1 MYPRCIVFNNNITIS
16 TYGILVIGGGK
27 AHYIHTGSTD
37 SPQTIEAVLEADTLR
52 RLHVKGSSTD
62 EVALGVGLAPGEVLG
77 RENAVK
83 ELVNLGVSSVQITH
97 LVEVAAGNDS
107 SLHLTTTQF
116 GNEVNNTR
124 HIVEIHVLFEVI
136 ELGGNAGL
144 LVFMASKIL
153 SVNLIEGL
161 SFNLR
166 GKIIYLR
173 EITAAHL
180 GPETSVQ
187 TLGVYD
193 HPVKV
198 KKCCFN
204 HYLLNNCISL
214 QSYDNFIVTLH
225 TI

>member
-27 AHYIHTGSTD
+27 AHYIHAGSTD
-37 SPQTIEAVLEADTLR
+37 SPQAIEAVFETDTLS
-52 RLHVKGSSTD
+52 RLHAKGCGTD
-62 EVALGVGLAPGEVLG
+62 EVTLRVGLAPGEVLG
-77 RENAVK
+77 CENAVE
-83 ELVNLGVSSVQITH
+83 ELADLRMSSVQVTH
-97 LVEVAAGNDS
+97 LVEVAAGDDS
-107 SLHLTTTQF
+107 SLHLTAAQL
-116 GNEVNNTR
+116 GNEVYKTR

-144 LVFMASKIL
+144 LVFMVSKIL
-153 SVNLIEGL
+153 SINLVEGL

-166 GKIIYLR
+166 GEVIYLR

-180 GPETSVQ
+180 GPKASVL

-193 HPVKV
+193 YPVKV
-198 KKCCFN
+198 KKRCFN
-204 HYLLNNCISL
+204 HYSLNNCISL